1 MEVALW
7 SIVDGQPR
15 RVEARRHFLEVDLE
29 TWIEQHPE
37 LVMDGMTWVGRQVV
51 LPDRY
56 RLALDG
62 VTREGELVIAEL
74 KRGHI
79 DIGTLTQAMHYLLAI
94 AAMDTDAFLRRL
106 KLDDEMR
113 DSLSTALSEEGE
125 LTISLLLVGTGK
137 APGLD
142 RATSFLSERG
152 LDIPIRMVSFSAFA
166 DASGQIF
173 LAREIDE
180 HGQEADELTPRQRSR
195 RAASVERVQERAREH
210 GVGDVFEFAIDTA
223 HRLGLRVKP
232 WPRSITIVP
241 PFTRGRTLLYLSPRE
256 PGRVHTGYHLEN
268 FTSLY
273 DADETA
279 VLAALGE
286 TWTDL
291 TSEDAVDQIRR
302 FAELMSEL
310 QATDDE

>member
-7 SIVDGQPR
+7 SVVDGQPR
-15 RVEARRHFLEVDLE
+15 RVEARRQFLEVDLE

-56 RLALDG
+56 RVDLVG

-79 DIGTLTQAMHYLLAI
+79 DVASLTQAMHYLLAI
-94 AAMDTDAFLRRL
+94 AAMDAEAFLRRL
-106 KLDDEMR
+106 TLSNELH
-113 DSLSTALSEEGE
+113 DSLSTVFSEEGE

-137 APGLD
+137 APGLE
-142 RATSFLSERG
+142 RATTFLSERG
-152 LDIPIRMVSFSAFA
+152 FDVPIRIVSFSAFA
-166 DASGQIF
+166 NASGQIF
-173 LAREIDE
+173 LTREIDE
-180 HGQEADELTPRQRSR
+180 HEQEADELTPRRRSQ
-195 RAASVERVQERAREH
+195 RAASVERVQELAREH
-210 GVGDVFEFAIDTA
+210 GVGDVFEVAIDTA
-223 HRLGLRVKP
+223 HQLSLRVKP

-273 DADETA
+273 DADKDA
-279 VLAALGE
+279 VEAALGDN
-286 TWTDL
+286 WVDL
-291 TSEDAVDQIRR
+291 TSEETKQQIRR
-302 FAELMSEL
+302 FAELMIDL
-310 QATDDE
+310 QAADE

>member
-7 SIVDGQPR
+7 SVVDGVPR
-15 RVEARRHFLEVDLE
+15 RVEARRQFLEVDLE
-29 TWIEQHPE
+29 TWVEQHPE

-56 RLALDG
+56 RLDLVG
-62 VTREGELVIAEL
+62 VTREGELVITEL

-94 AAMDTDAFLRRL
+94 AAMDADAFLRRL
-106 KLDDEMR
+106 KLDDDQHE
-113 DSLSTALSEEGE
+113 SLSTAFSEEGE
-125 LTISLLLVGTGK
+125 LAISLLLVGTGK
-137 APGLD
+137 APGLEQ
-142 RATSFLSERG
+142 AASFLSERG
-152 LDIPIRMVSFSAFA
+152 LDVPIRMVSFSAFA
-166 DASGQIF
+166 DDSGQIF

-180 HGQEADELTPRQRSR
+180 HEQGPHDLTPRQRSR

-210 GVGDVFEFAIDTA
+210 DVGDVFEFAIDTA

-256 PGRVHTGYHLEN
+256 PDRVHTGYHVDN

-273 DADETA
+273 DAEETA
-279 VLAALGE
+279 VEAALGGN
-286 TWTDL
+286 WADL
-291 TSEDAVDQIRR
+291 TSEDAKQQIRR

>member
-1 MEVALW
+1 MESALW

-15 RVEARRHFLEVDLE
+15 RVESRRQFLEVDLE
-29 TWIEQHPE
+29 TWIEQHPD

-56 RLALDG
+56 RLDLVG

-79 DIGTLTQAMHYLLAI
+79 DVATLTQAMHYLLSI
-94 AAMDTDAFLRRL
+94 AAMDPEAFLRRL
-106 KLDDEMR
+106 KLDDELHE
-113 DSLSTALSEEGE
+113 SLATAFSDEGE

-137 APGLD
+137 APGLE
-142 RATSFLSERG
+142 RATNFLTERG
-152 LDIPIRMVSFSAFA
+152 LDIPIRIVSFSAFA
-166 DASGQIF
+166 DASGQVF

-180 HGQEADELTPRQRSR
+180 HEQAADELTPRRRSR

-210 GVGDVFEFAIDTA
+210 GTGEVFEFAIDTA
-223 HRLGLRVKP
+223 HQLGLRVKP

-256 PGRVHTGYHLEN
+256 PGLVHTGYHLDN

-273 DADETA
+273 DAEEAA
-279 VLAALGE
+279 VEASLGE
-286 TWTDL
+286 NWTDL
-291 TSEDAVDQIRR
+291 TSTDATQQLRR
-302 FAELMSEL
+302 FADLMSEL
-310 QATDDE
+310 QGADDE